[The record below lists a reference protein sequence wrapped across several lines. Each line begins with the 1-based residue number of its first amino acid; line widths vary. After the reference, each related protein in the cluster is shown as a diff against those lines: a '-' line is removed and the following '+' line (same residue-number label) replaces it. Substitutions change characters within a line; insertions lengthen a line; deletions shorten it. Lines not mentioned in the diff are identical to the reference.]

1 MKFGSENWYF
11 NFEIW
16 NCNYGKIYLN
26 SEKIIWIWKL
36 IFEFWKLYYTNLETE
51 IWILK
56 MVIQSWKLLH
66 ISKKLIK

>member
-11 NFEIW
+11 NSKIW
-16 NCNYGKIYLN
+16 NCNYEKFYFN
-26 SEKIIWIWKL
+26 SEKNIWIWKL

-66 ISKKLIK
+66 ISIFVIK